1 MATLCLAASFA
12 DSIPIPH
19 SRLSMSKRLKCGIFA
34 MLFLTL
40 ARPVV
45 AADPLTFKCI
55 PSVNCDSAY
64 HPVCGSDGTTYLN
77 KCWAEAQ
84 KRDCDPHLTYVP
96 KACEESSCKATFN
109 PACSLRRAV
118 VCGSDGVTYFNE
130 CFADTH
136 RAACHRGLKYVPGHC
151 SSFYRPPHSSTT
163 STQPPHYTTTTSFIT
178 RPITTSTTTPSVT
191 TTTAMSTTTTSST
204 DEIAYFV
211 LPSWGRYDDNNI
223 CFTELGFSEI
233 GWTNGPFPFIG
244 FVTNVVDFPIRLGP
258 VSCGRPVDPM
268 FNVIGRV
275 TVSLFSGGGGDDPRR
290 VEVDY
295 ALQAKYVASGKTE
308 VA

>member
-34 MLFLTL
+34 MLFLSL

-84 KRDCDPHLTYVP
+84 KRDCDPHLTFVP
-96 KACEESSCKATFN
+96 KACEESSCQATFN

-211 LPSWGRYDDNNI
+211 LPSWGRFDKSNI
-223 CFTELGFSEI
+223 CFTELGFSEF
-233 GWTNGPFPFIG
+233 GWTNGPFPFIP
-244 FVTNVVDFPIRLGP
+244 FPKFLDFPIRLEP
-258 VSCGRPVDPM
+258 ETCAQPSDSP
-268 FNVIGRV
+268 NVIGRV
-275 TVSLFSGGGGDDPRR
+275 TVMLPASGGGDDPMR

-295 ALQAKYVASGKTE
+295 ELQAKYVASGKTE